1 MTLNEKLATIQTKF
15 KSKKSRFNSTKSWLL
30 SRLNLNR
37 KKVGLIHSAN
47 ITSDQPKTFL
57 KQQNPFYLS

>member
-15 KSKKSRFNSTKSWLL
+15 KS
-30 SRLNLNR
+30 

-57 KQQNPFYLS
+57 KQQNPFY